1 MKLLQ
6 KILFGAAVVVAG
18 GTLYAGPSDDVDAR
32 LNAKMG
38 ELDTQVRGDLD
49 HIVSLQ
55 AIARKQQDVI
65 KLSCVNDRYVKAKAG
80 ANIFDNARVD
90 LASSHDEESRTRA
103 TASLNSATDT
113 VHTAREEADRCV
125 GSTEIQS
132 DANTSYTKPDVPYD
146 PTVGGLPLGGGQTI
160 EPPTYSTPFH

>member
-6 KILFGAAVVVAG
+6 KSLLAAALVVAAG
-18 GTLYAGPSDDVDAR
+18 QLYAGPSDDADAT
-32 LNAKMG
+32 LVAKMKD
-38 ELDTQVRGDLD
+38 LDKQVRGDLD

-80 ANIFDNARVD
+80 ANIFDNARAD
-90 LASSHDEESRTRA
+90 LLSVHDSDARVRA
-103 TASLNSATDT
+103 TASVNSATET

-125 GSTEIQS
+125 GSTEIES
-132 DANTSYTKPDVPYD
+132 DANTSYTKPDVPDD
-146 PTVGGLPLGGGQTI
+146 PTVGGMPLGGGVVI